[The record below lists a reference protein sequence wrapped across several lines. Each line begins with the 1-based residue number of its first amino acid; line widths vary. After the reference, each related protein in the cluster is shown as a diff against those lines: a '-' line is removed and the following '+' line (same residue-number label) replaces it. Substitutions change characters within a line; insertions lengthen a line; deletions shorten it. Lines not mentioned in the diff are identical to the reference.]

1 MADRVNSRNLRTVGR
16 LRSGRGGKAAVSQ
29 NGEVI
34 VFVTAR
40 TASEAKKLGKTMV
53 SEQLAACVTILGTCK
68 SLYRWNGK
76 IQENSESL
84 MMIKTT
90 ARCYQGL
97 QKRIKGLHSYAVP
110 EIVAISITK
119 GLPDYLDWIRN
130 SVRK

>member
-1 MADRVNSRNLRTVGR
+1 M
-16 LRSGRGGKAAVSQ
+16 SQ
-29 NGEVI
+29 SGEVV
-34 VFVTAR
+34 VFVTTR
-40 TASEAKKLGKTMV
+40 TASEAKKLGKAVV

-90 ARCYQGL
+90 ARRYQGL
-97 QKRIKGLHSYAVP
+97 QERIKALHSYAVP

-119 GLPDYLDWIRN
+119 GLPDYLDWIRK